1 MTTKNQ
7 HDILGLIV
15 KAETQ
20 LIDLSLTLKQ
30 VLQLMAQLDIRVA
43 ELERRIT
50 DAGLHI
56 GPVAEAW
63 RPEPGEKLEYCEHG
77 FIDSCPE
84 GCN

>member
-1 MTTKNQ
+1 MRNQ
-7 HDILGLIV
+7 YEILGLIV

-20 LIDLSLTLKQ
+20 LGDLSLTLKQ
-30 VLQLMAQLDIRVA
+30 ILQLIAQLDVRVA
-43 ELERRIT
+43 ELEQRIT

-63 RPEPGEKLEYCEHG
+63 RPEPGEKLEYCAHG
-77 FIDSCPE
+77 YIVSCPE